1 MLNMLMY
8 LHNNSFGK
16 GYGQSSA
23 TFVDPSIQ
31 SAYEGF
37 KQDIRNQM
45 NAIRQRPSFD
55 NTTITIQ
62 AGETKELIDTNG
74 VLSSYANL
82 DRTENGIRIRHT
94 RGQNSMYIDVSEN
107 VDIESYTITDNM
119 FLNWG
124 MIKEDTIN
132 NDTTVYF
139 EFADGVQDQLYAY
152 HYNDPVSLSI
162 NMNIELFGKL
172 ELSKLNTNNDLIDGA
187 VYRVLSTNG
196 YSNDVEVRNGKI
208 TIEKLKKGTYT
219 IRELNAPNG
228 YLVDYTTY
236 GVEIRPNRT
245 STQAIVNY
253 EPTGELTLT
262 KTDKDTGNNN
272 RIDGT
277 SHHGDATLNGAEYT
291 LYAKED
297 IYNVA
302 RTIKYVSKDSKIATF
317 TFNSYGNAT
326 INIIDETLRPL
337 LTIENNTLKGL
348 PLGKYYARETTTPI
362 GYVEDNNVYDLDFI
376 YKDQYTPIITIN
388 KTFEEIV
395 QKAKFEVIK
404 VSTNDNTTAEKIENA
419 EFTAILSKYID
430 YYGSFENALN
440 HLSEFAEDEYSVFRT
455 DSNGHGTSN
464 LLAYGMYQVRET
476 YTPSDRIE
484 TVEDFYMNIDR
495 DYNGVIKEF
504 VENDLPFES
513 YLKLIKEDKKTGK
526 RVILSNTTF
535 NLSKLNE
542 ETNEYE
548 KMTCKTGKQVYDSW
562 TTDENGIAYTETK
575 LPAGIYKAEE
585 IKLPNGFLVLD
596 EPVIFEISRS
606 NRTLEFDED
615 LDPYIS
621 VVLKNEQP
629 TGKLVINKSI
639 NYRDDIDTKLIDNVD
654 FTKIKFSL
662 SAKEDIIDYADGSII
677 YEKGKEIGSYIL
689 DENGHL
695 EIDKLPM
702 GTYEIQE
709 TQTDNGL
716 VLDTNKYEVKFEKKD
731 NTTKVYTISK
741 DIENDTTCVEISKTD
756 ITGEKELQGAK
767 LTILDEENN
776 IIDTWTSTDKTHKI
790 EGLLVNKT
798 YTLREEIAPNG
809 YVKATDIQ
817 FVIKNS
823 NEIQKVAMI
832 DKVVTISK
840 VDLTTSE
847 ELEGAELEITD
858 KDGNIV
864 DKWISTKEKHI
875 VNNLIENEKYTL
887 TEKTAPYGYEIT
899 ESITF
904 VVTTDKETQEIV
916 MKDKPILKNIKIVK
930 VDTETKEIIR
940 DNFKFAIY
948 EDINCSK
955 IIKEVSSNKDEGTAL
970 FEELRYGR
978 YYIKETKSP
987 KDYEIS
993 DKIIKV
999 EINDKGVFVDE
1010 ELKEENENT
1019 ISISFENKKIEV
1031 PKTSDN
1037 SYLKLAIG
1045 IIILSI
1051 LGIAYLIYKIFHKK
1065 D

>member
-1 MLNMLMY
+1 
-8 LHNNSFGK
+8 
-16 GYGQSSA
+16 
-23 TFVDPSIQ
+23 
-31 SAYEGF
+31 
-37 KQDIRNQM
+37 
-45 NAIRQRPSFD
+45 
-55 NTTITIQ
+55 
-62 AGETKELIDTNG
+62 
-74 VLSSYANL
+74 
-82 DRTENGIRIRHT
+82 
-94 RGQNSMYIDVSEN
+94 
-107 VDIESYTITDNM
+107 
-119 FLNWG
+119 
-124 MIKEDTIN
+124 
-132 NDTTVYF
+132 
-139 EFADGVQDQLYAY
+139 
-152 HYNDPVSLSI
+152 
-162 NMNIELFGKL
+162 
-172 ELSKLNTNNDLIDGA
+172 
-187 VYRVLSTNG
+187 
-196 YSNDVEVRNGKI
+196 
-208 TIEKLKKGTYT
+208 
-219 IRELNAPNG
+219 
-228 YLVDYTTY
+228 
-236 GVEIRPNRT
+236 
-245 STQAIVNY
+245 
-253 EPTGELTLT
+253 
-262 KTDKDTGNNN
+262 
-272 RIDGT
+272 
-277 SHHGDATLNGAEYT
+277 
-291 LYAKED
+291 
-297 IYNVA
+297 
-302 RTIKYVSKDSKIATF
+302 
-317 TFNSYGNAT
+317 
-326 INIIDETLRPL
+326 
-337 LTIENNTLKGL
+337 
-348 PLGKYYARETTTPI
+348 
-362 GYVEDNNVYDLDFI
+362 
-376 YKDQYTPIITIN
+376 
-388 KTFEEIV
+388 
-395 QKAKFEVIK
+395 
-404 VSTNDNTTAEKIENA
+404 
-419 EFTAILSKYID
+419 
-430 YYGSFENALN
+430 
-440 HLSEFAEDEYSVFRT
+440 
-455 DSNGHGTSN
+455 
-464 LLAYGMYQVRET
+464 MYQVRET

-904 VVTTDKETQEIV
+904 VVTTDKETQKIV

-970 FEELRYGR
+970 FEELRYGT